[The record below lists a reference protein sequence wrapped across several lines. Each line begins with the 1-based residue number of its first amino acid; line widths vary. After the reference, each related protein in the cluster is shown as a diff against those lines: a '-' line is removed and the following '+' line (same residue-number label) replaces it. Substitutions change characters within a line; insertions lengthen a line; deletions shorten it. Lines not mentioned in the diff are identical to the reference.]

1 MIKINRFI
9 LANGLRIV
17 HSKVNNT
24 QMVALNILYNVGAK
38 DEDINHTGFAHLF
51 EHLMFSGSKNIEN
64 YDVVLQNAGGENNAW
79 TNNDFTNYYVSIPKE
94 NVETAFWLESDR
106 MFQLDINE
114 NSLAVQKSVVCEEF
128 KQRTLNCP
136 YGDVGHLMRDLVFK
150 VHPYRWPTIG
160 KNIEHIEKATLDIVH
175 DFYRK
180 YYSPN
185 NAILAITGN
194 IEFEDALN
202 FAEKW
207 FGNIPGIDVSGRSI
221 PKEPEQKERRFLK
234 VEKDVPLNAL
244 YMSFQMCDRM
254 SKDYY
259 VFDIISDLL
268 SNGKSSRMITSLVRN
283 KKIFS
288 DIDAYITGSIDKG
301 MFQIVGRP
309 NEGVSMEVAESEIWK
324 ELESLKNDNIGEYE
338 LCKVKNKYESN
349 FIFSNL
355 NYLNLASNLAF
366 YELLGDAGLMNREV
380 EQYSSITRDDI
391 TRVLKNF
398 FVPENSSVIYYY
410 KKDK

>member
-1 MIKINRFI
+1 M
-9 LANGLRIV
+9 
-17 HSKVNNT
+17 
-24 QMVALNILYNVGAK
+24 
-38 DEDINHTGFAHLF
+38 
-51 EHLMFSGSKNIEN
+51 
-64 YDVVLQNAGGENNAW
+64 
-79 TNNDFTNYYVSIPKE
+79 
-94 NVETAFWLESDR
+94 
-106 MFQLDINE
+106 
-114 NSLAVQKSVVCEEF
+114 
-128 KQRTLNCP
+128 
-136 YGDVGHLMRDLVFK
+136 
-150 VHPYRWPTIG
+150 
-160 KNIEHIEKATLDIVH
+160 
-175 DFYRK
+175 
-180 YYSPN
+180 
-185 NAILAITGN
+185 
-194 IEFEDALN
+194 
-202 FAEKW
+202 
-207 FGNIPGIDVSGRSI
+207 
-221 PKEPEQKERRFLK
+221 
-234 VEKDVPLNAL
+234 
-244 YMSFQMCDRM
+244 
-254 SKDYY
+254 
-259 VFDIISDLL
+259 FDIISDLL